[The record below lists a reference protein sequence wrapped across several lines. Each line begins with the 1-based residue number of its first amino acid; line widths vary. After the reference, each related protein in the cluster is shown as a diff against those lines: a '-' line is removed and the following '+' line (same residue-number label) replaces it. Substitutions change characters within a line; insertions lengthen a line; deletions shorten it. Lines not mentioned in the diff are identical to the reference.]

1 MNLLLQLFG
10 LILLIVGIGYWR
22 WVRPH
27 NATLTAQSRGLLMLV
42 VATMVGGFIGSP
54 FWWTDQPLSFSW
66 DLPPLASRMLGAA
79 GWSFF
84 AVALMALS
92 RPVYHRLRLILI
104 LLLTYL
110 APLALLILLFHLHRF
125 DFTSPNTWPITYAF
139 FAIVLGMIAAS
150 AWYLRHQPT
159 IIHEHKNDT
168 RPSEVV
174 TQVWLWIVAG
184 ITLVWGV
191 ALLITANGPIPVI
204 WAWPSDLL
212 SSRLIG
218 VMLLTL
224 TAGCLYANRYADTAR
239 MMLVMIFVY
248 SLGISVAA
256 LWNLWHALPIQP
268 LYISVFGAIFLV
280 TAVLVAIDKPQRW
293 QPLRATLVRKIFIY

>member
-1 MNLLLQLFG
+1 MNLLLQSFG
-10 LILLIVGIGYWR
+10 LILLIIGMGIGNWL
-22 WVRPH
+22 WIRPH
-27 NATLTAQSRGLLMLV
+27 KATLTTQGRGLLLLV
-42 VATMVGGFIGSP
+42 VATLVGGFIGSP

-84 AVALMALS
+84 AVALMALR
-92 RPVYHRLRLILI
+92 RPTTHRLRLILI

-110 APLALLILLFHLHRF
+110 APLALLVLLFHLQQF
-125 DFTSPNTWPITYAF
+125 NFASPITYVF
-139 FAIVLGMIAAS
+139 FIIVLGMISAS

-159 IIHEHKNDT
+159 ILDKQQDDT
-168 RPSEVV
+168 RPALVV
-174 TQVWLWIVAG
+174 TQVWLWIVVG
-184 ITLVWGV
+184 ITSIWGV
-191 ALLITANGPIPVI
+191 ALIITANGPIDVI
-204 WAWPSDLL
+204 WAWPNDLL

-224 TAGCLYANRYADTAR
+224 AAGSLYAYRYADTAR

-248 SLGISVAA
+248 SLGITLAA
-256 LWNLWHALPIQP
+256 VWNLWYARPIQP

-280 TAVLVAIDKPQRW
+280 TAVLVAIDRPHHLR
-293 QPLRATLVRKIFIY
+293 QPRTNLARKMLIY